1 MCRLFPF
8 FNFSYY
14 SGCTCL
20 FFLFPF
26 QLNTKLSALFCRDL
40 CNFVEDF
47 LSTSVNNGLSVYL
60 KSPVGK
66 VINKVVFPISLISI
80 LCNILQYHFDGL
92 DYLKFE
98 PVTFVSILRA
108 D

>member
-1 MCRLFPF
+1 MVF
-8 FNFSYY
+8 F
-14 SGCTCL
+14 
-20 FFLFPF
+20 
-26 QLNTKLSALFCRDL
+26 
-40 CNFVEDF
+40 
-47 LSTSVNNGLSVYL
+47 L
-60 KSPVGK
+60 KSPVGE

-80 LCNILQYHFDGL
+80 LCNFLQYHFDGL